1 MSLKNRKTSYVCM
14 YFSAYTTPIHRNYLS
29 CIVAVAK
36 NEEKNNLVKPKKKSS
51 SCSSPLAKTNK
62 LKSN

>member
-1 MSLKNRKTSYVCM
+1 M
-14 YFSAYTTPIHRNYLS
+14 YLSAYTTEIHRNYLS
-29 CIVAVAK
+29 CIIVVAK
-36 NEEKNNLVKPKKKSS
+36 NEEKKNLVESKKKSS